1 MLIGGKEGNVYTRIA
16 EMDTFGAVCDDTW
29 NLISVNFHFIFHR
42 CVFLPHFRIQFSN
55 CVAFFEEVVWIWSKN
70 VSYSKNELK

>member
-29 NLISVNFHFIFHR
+29 NLISVNFYFILLEVCLFSYPISAFSFHIVLHF
-42 CVFLPHFRIQFSN
+42 
-55 CVAFFEEVVWIWSKN
+55 
-70 VSYSKNELK
+70 LKRSSGFGKKM